1 MEKLISPEPGLIIW
15 TLVTFGLLLV
25 LLRVFAWKPLLGII
39 EERERS
45 IRDSLEAS
53 RRAREEAET
62 ALEENRRI
70 LAEARKT
77 AGGIVQKGEDEAG
90 KVKEG
95 ILQRAREEHD
105 ELLRRGR
112 EEIERET
119 RSAVREIRSVTADL
133 ALAAAE
139 KLIEAR
145 LDDDANRRLVEGY
158 LDDLEEAGP
167 GRN

>member
-1 MEKLISPEPGLIIW
+1 MDKLITPEPGLMLW
-15 TLVTFGLLLV
+15 TLITFGLLLV
-25 LLRVFAWKPLLGII
+25 LLRLFAWKPLLAVI
-39 EERERS
+39 EEREGVVRE
-45 IRDSLEAS
+45 SLEAS
-53 RRAREEAET
+53 RRAQEEAES

-70 LAEARKT
+70 LAEARK
-77 AGGIVQKGEDEAG
+77 AAAEVVQRSEKDAE
-90 KVKEG
+90 KV
-95 ILQRAREEHD
+95 REELLHKARKD
-105 ELLRRGR
+105 GEELLRQGR
-112 EEIERET
+112 EEMEREK
-119 RSAVREIRSVTADL
+119 RAAVREIRGVAADL